1 MNALLHYAW
10 LKGMRDRSLPVFFAI
25 APIQIAGMIIG
36 IAVSK
41 RQVHY
46 PLGALNFDEG
56 DIAAITILV
65 PSFVATLSA
74 FWTFRSEV
82 ATRAINSFVMA
93 SRPLTVIAALVLFG
107 FATAMA
113 GVGGLIATALILT
126 ATVPADVASM
136 VFTAAVA
143 SAAGASLG
151 ALYVTI
157 SPQTGMLLWAS
168 VAGIPLV
175 PFIFDPANRPA
186 LLAVGTVISVVAITI
201 ATVLLRRRCAS

>member
-1 MNALLHYAW
+1 MTALLHYAW

-25 APIQIAGMIIG
+25 APIQIAAMIIG
-36 IAVSK
+36 FAVIK
-41 RQVHY
+41 RQVRY
-46 PLGALNFDEG
+46 PLAALNFDEG
-56 DIAAITILV
+56 DIAAITILL

-82 ATRAINSFVMA
+82 ATRAINSFVMG
-93 SRPLTVIAALVLFG
+93 SRPLAVVASLVVFG

-113 GVGGLIATALILT
+113 GVAALIATAVILT
-126 ATVPADVASM
+126 ATVPAAVASM
-136 VFTAAVA
+136 AFTAAVA
-143 SAAGASLG
+143 SVAGASLG

-157 SPQTGMLLWAS
+157 SPQPGMLVWTF

-175 PFIFDPANRPA
+175 PFIFDPANRA
-186 LLAVGTVISVVAITI
+186 ELLTVGTVISLVAIGI